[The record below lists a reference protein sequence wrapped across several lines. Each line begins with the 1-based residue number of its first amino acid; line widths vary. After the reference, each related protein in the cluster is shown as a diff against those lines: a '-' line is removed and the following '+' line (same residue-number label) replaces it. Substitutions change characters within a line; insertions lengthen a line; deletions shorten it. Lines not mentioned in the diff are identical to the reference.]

1 MKYLI
6 VFLLGAIAC
15 FFLMRGCNTPVVKTT
30 TNIKYVPFEHTVH
43 DTPKVAKVIY
53 QTEKST
59 GDFLSRLLLGSV
71 VRRPDTIRT
80 PVDTAM
86 ILKDFFAEALYNDT
100 LRVKYGLVIIRD
112 TISQNRIAG
121 RSIMT
126 HFSFPEVTTT
136 KTVTEGPKRMLFVG
150 PDIGFGIGASAAY
163 KTKTDHL
170 FGLGYMLTAHGGMLD
185 LSYKWKISIK

>member
-6 VFLLGAIAC
+6 VFLLGAVAC
-15 FFLMRGCNTPVVKTT
+15 FFLMRGCNTPVVKTVSDT
-30 TNIKYVPFEHTVH
+30 TYIKSWDTVH
-43 DTPKVAKVIY
+43 DAPKVSKVIY
-53 QTEKST
+53 QTQKST

-121 RSIMT
+121 RSVIER
-126 HFSFPEVTTT
+126 FSFPDVTTT
-136 KTVTEGPKRMLFVG
+136 KTVTEGSKRMLFVG

-185 LSYKWKISIK
+185 LSYKWKISIH